1 MSIKTMT
8 PEQVQEKWQPI
19 VEHKDLQEIDS
30 PYVKRVTGILL
41 QNQEDNLNEG
51 NLHEAPTNVIG
62 DDGANPNIA
71 TFKPILISMVRRAIP
86 KLIAYDM
93 FGVQPMTGPTGM
105 IFALRSRYEGPGGAE
120 ALHQEA
126 NSTHSGLPDAEQG
139 DDNPATGDPAITD
152 PLDALYGYG
161 VGMETSRA
169 EDLGDGTAWNE
180 MGFSIEKTTVEAKSR
195 GLKASYS
202 VELAQDLK
210 AVHGLDAESELANIL
225 STEIIVEQNRETVRR
240 VYTIAELGAQEDVV
254 QAGVY
259 DLNTDSNGRW
269 SVERFKGLMF
279 QIERDCNKIAYNTKR
294 GKGNFIITSADVAS
308 ALSMTGLLDTGA
320 GKFKYQTGV
329 VDTTG
334 TTFVGVLN
342 GRLKVFVDPY
352 VTTNVVCVGYKGA
365 SAYDAGAF
373 FCPYVPLT
381 LYKAI
386 SQEGFQP
393 RLGFKTRYGMVA
405 NPFAKVNDTIG
416 LTGLSKRNNPYY
428 RIFRVDNLM

>member
-1 MSIKTMT
+1 MSIKSMS
-8 PEQVQEKWQPI
+8 PEQIQEKWQPI
-19 VEHKDLQEIDS
+19 VEHKDLPDIGS

-41 QNQEDNLNEG
+41 QNQEDAMNEG
-51 NLHEAPTNVIG
+51 TLHESPTNVIG
-62 DDGANPNIA
+62 DHDANPNIA
-71 TFKPILISMVRRAIP
+71 TFQPILISMVRRAVP

-105 IFALRSRYEGPGGAE
+105 IFALRSRYDGPAGAE
-120 ALHQEA
+120 ALFGE
-126 NSTHSGLPDAEQG
+126 SDSKFSGDPAGTEQG
-139 DDNPATGDPAITD
+139 DDTPGGDSTLTD
-152 PLDALYGYG
+152 PLDGLYGYG
-161 VGMETSRA
+161 VGMATSRA
-169 EDLGDGTAWNE
+169 EDLGDGVAWAE
-180 MGFSIEKTTVEAKSR
+180 MGFSIEKSTVEAKSR

-240 VYTIAELGAQEDVV
+240 VYSIAELGAQDDV
-254 QAGVY
+254 ATPGVF
-259 DLNTDSNGRW
+259 DLDVDSNGRW

-279 QIERDCNKIAYNTKR
+279 QIERDCNAIAIRTRR
-294 GKGNFIITSADVAS
+294 GKGNFLITSADVAS
-308 ALSMTGLLDTGA
+308 ALSMTGLLDTGS
-320 GKFKYQTGV
+320 GKHNYQTGV

-352 VTTNVVCVGYKGA
+352 ITANIVCVGYKGA
-365 SAYDAGAF
+365 NAYDAGAF

-405 NPFAKVNDTIG
+405 NPFAATDATGGK
-416 LTGLSKRNNPYY
+416 TGLSRRNNPYY
-428 RIFRVDNLM
+428 RIFRVDNLI

>member
-1 MSIKTMT
+1 MIKTMT
-8 PEQVQEKWQPI
+8 PEQIQEKWQPV
-19 VEHKDLQEIDS
+19 VEHDELPEIES
-30 PYVKRVTGILL
+30 PYIKRVTGVLL
-41 QNQEDNLNEG
+41 QNQEDAMNEG
-51 NLHEAPTNVIG
+51 SLHEAPTNVIG

-71 TFKPILISMVRRAIP
+71 TFKPILISMVRRAVP

-105 IFALRSRYEGPGGAE
+105 IFAIRSRYEGPAGAE

-126 NSTHSGLPDAEQG
+126 DSKFSGHPDAEQG
-139 DDNPATGDPAITD
+139 DDNPATGDSTLTD
-152 PLDALYGYG
+152 PLDNLYGYG
-161 VGMETSRA
+161 VGMATSRA
-169 EDLGDGTAWNE
+169 EDLGDGTDWNE
-180 MGFSIEKTTVEAKSR
+180 MGFSIEKSTVEAKSR
-195 GLKASYS
+195 GLKATYS

-210 AVHGLDAESELANIL
+210 AIHGLDAEAELANIL

-240 VYTIAELGAQEDVV
+240 IYTIAELGAQDDVTTP
-254 QAGVY
+254 GVF
-259 DLNTDSNGRW
+259 DLDTDSNGRW

-279 QIERDCNKIAYNTKR
+279 QIERDCNAIAIRTRR
-294 GKGNFIITSADVAS
+294 GKGNFLITSADVAS
-308 ALSMTGLLDTGA
+308 ALSMTGLLDTGS
-320 GKFKYQTGV
+320 GKYKYQTGV

-342 GRLKVFVDPY
+342 GRMKVFVDPY
-352 VTTNVVCVGYKGA
+352 ITANIVCVGYKGA
-365 SAYDAGAF
+365 NAYDAGAF

-405 NPFAKVNDTIG
+405 NPFAATDASGGK
-416 LTGLSKRNNPYY
+416 TGLSKRNNPYY
-428 RIFRVDNLM
+428 RIFRVDNLV